1 MEKYPA
7 KLQPIR
13 NAKRVIMKKLFYIL
27 IVFFNFNYA
36 HSLIEVDITRG
47 NLDPLPLAVSPLHVD
62 AQSDN
67 LQDIKVKDLGSLISS
82 VIESNFRSTGLFNPL
97 NKDAFVQKPDIAHL
111 KPRFED
117 WTLITAQALVT
128 GKILLKDNKLKVE
141 FRLWDVAAAKE
152 MVALAFTTTP
162 SNWRRVAHIISDKI
176 YERLTGETGYFDTRI
191 IYVSETGPRTQRVK
205 KLAIMDQD
213 GVNVKYLT
221 LGNELVLTP
230 RFNPANQLVTYL
242 SYFRNLPRVYLLDIE
257 TGVQEVVGNFPG
269 MTFAPRFS
277 PDGKKI
283 IMSFAENGNSD
294 IYTMNLESRV
304 VEKITD
310 HSAIDTSPSYS
321 PDGKYICFNSDRSG
335 LQQIYTVNSDGTN
348 VKRISFGDG
357 IYGTPVWSPR
367 GDLIAFTK
375 VRSGKFYIGV
385 MRPDGSGERLLT
397 ENFYQEAPSWSPNGR
412 LLVFY
417 RETKSGNDGEGFS
430 AKLWSID
437 ITGYN
442 EREIKTETD
451 ASDPSWSTLLSK

>member
-1 MEKYPA
+1 
-7 KLQPIR
+7 
-13 NAKRVIMKKLFYIL
+13 MKKIFYIL
-27 IVFFNFNYA
+27 AIFLFKLNFAY
-36 HSLIEVDITRG
+36 SLVEVDITRG
-47 NLDPLPLAVSPLHVD
+47 NLDPLPIAVSPLHVD
-62 AQSDN
+62 VQSDN
-67 LQDIKVKDLGSLISS
+67 YKDAKVKGLGDIISS
-82 VIESNFRSTGLFNPL
+82 VVEKNFRSTGLFNAL

-117 WTLITAQALVT
+117 WSLITAQALVT
-128 GKILLKDNKLKVE
+128 GKILIKDEKLKVE
-141 FRLWDVAAAKE
+141 FRLWDVAANKE
-152 MVALAFTTTP
+152 MIALAFTTTP

-191 IYVSETGPRTQRVK
+191 IYVSETGEKTQRVK

-213 GVNVKYLT
+213 GANTKYLT

-230 RFNPANQLVTYL
+230 RFNPTNQLVTYL

-257 TGVQEVVGNFPG
+257 TGIQEVVGNFPG

-283 IMSFAENGNSD
+283 IMSFAKDGNSD
-294 IYTMNLESRV
+294 IYTMDIESRL
-304 VEKITD
+304 VERLTED
-310 HSAIDTSPSYS
+310 SSIDTSPSYS

-335 LQQIYTVNSDGTN
+335 VQQIYTMKSDGTG
-348 VKRISFGDG
+348 VKRITFGKG
-357 IYGTPVWSPR
+357 LYGTPVWSPR

-375 VRSGKFYIGV
+375 VRNSKFYIGV
-385 MRPDGSGERLLT
+385 MRTDGTGERLLT

-417 RETKSGNDGEGFS
+417 RETKSGKNGEGFT

-442 EREIKTETD
+442 ERELKTETD
-451 ASDPSWSTLLSK
+451 ASDPSWSSLLMK

>member
-1 MEKYPA
+1 
-7 KLQPIR
+7 
-13 NAKRVIMKKLFYIL
+13 MKKLIYIFIIL
-27 IVFFNFNYA
+27 LSKFTFA

-47 NLDPLPLAVSPLHVD
+47 NLDPLPVAVSPLHVD
-62 AQSDN
+62 SQSDN
-67 LQDIKVKDLGSLISS
+67 YQDIKVKDLGERIST
-82 VIESNFRSTGLFNPL
+82 VIEKNFKSTGLFNPL

-117 WTLITAQALVT
+117 WRLITAQALVT
-128 GKILLKDNKLKVE
+128 GKLLIKDDKLKVE
-141 FRLWDVAAAKE
+141 FRLWDLAASKE
-152 MVALAFTTTP
+152 IIALAFTTTP

-176 YERLTGETGYFDTRI
+176 YERLTGESGYFDTRI
-191 IYVSETGPRTQRVK
+191 IYVSETGPKTQRVK

-213 GVNVKYLT
+213 GANTKYLT

-230 RFNPANQLVTYL
+230 RFNPTNQLVTYL

-257 TGVQEVVGNFPG
+257 TGIQEVVGNFPG

-283 IMSFAENGNSD
+283 IMSFAKDGNSD
-294 IYTMNLESRV
+294 IYTMDIESRL
-304 VEKITD
+304 VEKLTED
-310 HSAIDTSPSYS
+310 SSIDTSPSFS

-335 LQQIYTVNSDGTN
+335 LQQIYTMKSDGTN
-348 VKRISFGDG
+348 VKRISFGNG

-375 VRSGKFYIGV
+375 VKSGKFYIGV
-385 MRPDGSGERLLT
+385 MRSDGTGERLLT

-412 LLVFY
+412 LLVFD
-417 RETKSGNDGEGFS
+417 RETKSGKEGKGFT

-442 EREIKTETD
+442 ERQLRTETD
-451 ASDPSWSTLLSK
+451 ASDPSWSSLLSK